1 MGATRVRHQSNP
13 RTLAAYLS
21 SPAGPIAKDLFRRGK
36 KVEAKAKRNLNDRS
50 PRRVDTGRLRSSI
63 TTQLVSIGGKPAV
76 RVGTNVRYAIWVHE
90 GTGIYGPKGTYIY
103 PKVKKYLSWKKKG
116 GKRVYAKRIKGM
128 KPNRFLADAVMAAKD

>member
-1 MGATRVRHQSNP
+1 MGATRVHHQSNP
-13 RTLAAYLS
+13 QTLAAYLS

-50 PRRVDTGRLRSSI
+50 PRRVDTGHLRSSI
-63 TTQLVSIGGKPAV
+63 NTQLLNVSGKPVV
-76 RVGTNVRYAIWVHE
+76 RVGTNVFYAVFVHD

-103 PKVKKYLSWKKKG
+103 PKRAKYMSWKSKG
-116 GKRVYAKRIKGM
+116 GKRVFAVRTKGM